1 MPRHPQPAARRQ
13 RWRAGLAG
21 GLVIVAALG
30 ACSKATTTSG
40 PTQSPAASSPAP
52 ADAAV
57 TVVTDPSTI
66 GAFMPASVVITAGQ
80 TVQWT
85 FQDVNPHTV
94 TADDASF
101 SSPASGLTG
110 NATYRHTF
118 AAEGTFAYHCAIH
131 PQMKATVVV
140 Q

>member
-1 MPRHPQPAARRQ
+1 MSTHPAPPRR
-13 RWRAGLAG
+13 RWRACLAG
-21 GLVIVAALG
+21 GFVLVAALG
-30 ACSKATTTSG
+30 ACSKATTSTG
-40 PTQSPAASSPAP
+40 SSPSPSVGSPLPA

-66 GAFMPASVVITAGQ
+66 GAFMPAAVTIKAGQ

-85 FQDVNPHTV
+85 FHDVNPHTV

-101 SSPASGLTG
+101 SSPQSGLTG
-110 NATYRHTF
+110 NATFRHTF
-118 AAEGTFAYHCAIH
+118 ATAGTFAYHCAIH

>member
-1 MPRHPQPAARRQ
+1 MPIHAAPPRL
-13 RWRAGLAG
+13 RWRACLAG
-21 GLVIVAALG
+21 GFVIVAALG
-30 ACSKATTTSG
+30 ACTKATTTS
-40 PTQSPAASSPAP
+40 PSQSPAASSPVPA

-66 GAFMPASVVITAGQ
+66 GAFMPASLSIKAGQ

-85 FQDVNPHTV
+85 FQDANPHTV
-94 TADDASF
+94 TADDGSF
-101 SSPASGLTG
+101 SSPQSGLTG

-118 AAEGTFAYHCAIH
+118 ATAGTFAYHCAIH